1 LKQLLIILGDPG
13 RPLKLKAFLN
23 HFIVRLEIKLRAEN
37 NISFKDTFTNFSKGR
52 KQFVLIV

>member
-13 RPLKLKAFLN
+13 RPRKLKAFLS
-23 HFIVRLEIKLRAEN
+23 HFIVRLEIKLRAAK
-37 NISFKDTFTNFSKGR
+37 NIMFKDTFTNFSKER